1 MFAFVCA
8 QDVRTPTIQWRQSI
22 LYAQLAASALA
33 MEHITHLPNAQYA
46 LEDALRADAAFNQ
59 DANRDVLAIGLVH
72 DLPGDWSCP
81 QALLEK
87 CM

>member
-1 MFAFVCA
+1 
-8 QDVRTPTIQWRQSI
+8 
-22 LYAQLAASALA
+22 

-72 DLPGDWSCP
+72 DLPGDSSCP